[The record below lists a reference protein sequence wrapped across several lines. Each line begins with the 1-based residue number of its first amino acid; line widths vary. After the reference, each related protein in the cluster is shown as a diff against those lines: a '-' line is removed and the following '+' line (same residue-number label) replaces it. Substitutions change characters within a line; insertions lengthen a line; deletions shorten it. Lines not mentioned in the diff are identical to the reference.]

1 MRKMGQDSK
10 NPTNFCKYSNARVK
24 KGSTLGKK
32 KQSEEARRN
41 QCTKSNREDVTP
53 TPIVNLNV
61 LE

>member
-1 MRKMGQDSK
+1 MQK
-10 NPTNFCKYSNARVK
+10 VK

-32 KQSEEARRN
+32 KQSEEAKPN
-41 QCTKSNREDVTP
+41 QCAKSNREDVTP